1 MADPHSL
8 RLTDQQ
14 LRAHRA
20 HRLSTKRASPTISK
34 TSRLGS
40 DEHRALHPF
49 MLIPAMRHG
58 DLTLFETLGYRD
70 LCRPGLRRSGPGAR
84 RSGRGRAHH
93 AMDQCRSTM
102 SWLRHLGRSVIFER
116 LAKPHFDMETDEARI
131 TEAMPHVE
139 RIMEVFGE
147 TLSAA
152 PYFGG
157 ADATLADAYM
167 IGHMFYASICPDT
180 EKLVAGN
187 RPISD
192 WLARMN
198 ERESV
203 KSTVPSFG

>member
-1 MADPHSL
+1 MADLIIYGSP
-8 RLTDQQ
+8 
-14 LRAHRA
+14 
-20 HRLSTKRASPTISK
+20 LSNFVRTARIACHEKGVAYHLQDIEM
-34 TSRLGS
+34 GS
-40 DEHRALHPF
+40 DEHRELHPF
-49 MLIPAMRHG
+49 KLIPAMRHG
-58 DLTLFETLGYRD
+58 DLTLFESLAIATYVDRAFD
-70 LCRPGLRRSGPGAR
+70 GPALVPADPVEAAR
-84 RSGRGRAHH
+84 
-93 AMDQCRSTM
+93 TM
-102 SWLRHLGRSVIFER
+102 QWVSVFNDVVVRHLGRSVIFER

-131 TEAMPHVE
+131 KEAMPHVE

-187 RPISD
+187 RPVSD

-203 KSTVPSFG
+203 KSTVPSFE